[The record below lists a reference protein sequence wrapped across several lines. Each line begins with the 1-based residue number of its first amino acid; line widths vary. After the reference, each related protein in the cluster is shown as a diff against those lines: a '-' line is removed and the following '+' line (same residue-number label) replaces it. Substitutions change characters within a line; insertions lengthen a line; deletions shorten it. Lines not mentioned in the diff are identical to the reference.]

1 MMQFTDF
8 SAILAQFART
18 DNVKPDDV
26 LFGAGLDLASVA
38 FLEFILELE
47 TVTGRDIDVETLDAS
62 IITAGQLHERLFP

>member
-1 MMQFTDF
+1 MDF
-8 SAILAQFART
+8 ADFAAILAQFARR
-18 DNVKPDDV
+18 DSISPEDI